1 MDAAADVYQQAGQPE
16 IEHRDRDG
24 TGKLYE
30 WHWGDS
36 RKLLRRREWLP
47 IPTRGR
53 CCCCCVLQREAH
65 PGDPIDDVIQPVVGR
80 SNHDKPVRRGW
91 HGLMAHRIHALCKLT
106 SVEEAVVSLDQHPT
120 DQQISTRD

>member
-30 WHWGDS
+30 SHWGDS

-47 IPTRGR
+47 IKPTRGR
-53 CCCCCVLQREAH
+53 CCCCCCVLQRDEALQE
-65 PGDPIDDVIQPVVGR
+65 IPVT
-80 SNHDKPVRRGW
+80 
-91 HGLMAHRIHALCKLT
+91 KLT
-106 SVEEAVVSLDQHPT
+106 NQLSVGQTITHQYDT
-120 DQQISTRD
+120 DGLA